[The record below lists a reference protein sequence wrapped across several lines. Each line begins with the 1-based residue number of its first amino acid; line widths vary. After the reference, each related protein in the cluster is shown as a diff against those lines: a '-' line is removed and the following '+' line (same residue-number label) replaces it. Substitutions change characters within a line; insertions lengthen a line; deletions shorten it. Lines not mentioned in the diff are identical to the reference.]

1 MLTVVICRTSSA
13 DIALFCLR
21 SINVDYVRRLR
32 WAYLF
37 LLVVQFAR
45 ATPISVKSYRAIK
58 KFELQKHSS
67 CHFLISRLLFFFF
80 YWVIPSIDRT
90 SVRLQFTL
98 LVLLTVAICVRWTF
112 GRCVVCTHADKP
124 AFHASQWALSTLLLM
139 IAAHTHTP
147 EASKDTL
154 FLLLFLSLSSSLS
167 LLSCRRRRWVP
178 HASCRHIITC
188 VVYYIKCINSFD
200 QQWREQRTTKK
211 NKTELFYADLT
222 CNWQ

>member
-67 CHFLISRLLFFFF
+67 CHFLIFRLLLFFFIEWF
-80 YWVIPSIDRT
+80 R
-90 SVRLQFTL
+90 RL
-98 LVLLTVAICVRWTF
+98 IGHRS
-112 GRCVVCTHADKP
+112 D
-124 AFHASQWALSTLLLM
+124 
-139 IAAHTHTP
+139 
-147 EASKDTL
+147 
-154 FLLLFLSLSSSLS
+154 SSSLCS
-167 LLSCRRRRWVP
+167 FCWQWQFACEGPSGDVWCVRTQTN
-178 HASCRHIITC
+178 RHSMHLNEHWAHC
-188 VVYYIKCINSFD
+188 C
-200 QQWREQRTTKK
+200 WWLQRT
-211 NKTELFYADLT
+211 NIPQRHPRILSFSCSFFPSLPVFRYSLVADDAGSPMHHAAT
-222 CNWQ
+222 S